1 MIEKPKSLGSEAP
14 QVLFVL
20 GRAKSSE
27 IQSNQCLNSSTGS
40 YLIKLLNSVDL
51 VGVSRFTNLIISS
64 VSLMNT
70 EYTWEHIDF
79 IEEQTRWTELVKDEI
94 IKYNPKLV
102 VGLGQAVSDTLGVIS
117 SHNGVLTQVNIN
129 DKIYNYLPMYSPTW
143 IMNNESNTVDQ
154 YLKELDSIRLYLG
167 LESKLQSDR
176 KSVV

>member
-143 IMNNESNTVDQ
+143 IMNNESNTV
-154 YLKELDSIRLYLG
+154 
-167 LESKLQSDR
+167 
-176 KSVV
+176 